1 MVVEESASGG
11 IVAREDA
18 MILAM
23 PILIFAALFLGW
35 LLVRL
40 TVHALPLFAGVLVM
54 LVLHHMG
61 VGTVAAFVTGAL
73 TGVAVTAIGRTS
85 FQRARSPAG
94 RLAIPLVFAAPAS
107 IAAYH
112 AASGLSSALIS
123 SGAWHVGMSVVSA
136 LLVGTAAWRGIATDR
151 GPSRQ

>member
-18 MILAM
+18 MFLAI
-23 PILIFAALFLGW
+23 PILIFAALLLGW
-35 LLVRL
+35 LLVKL
-40 TVHALPLFAGVLVM
+40 TVHALPLFAAVLVF
-54 LVLHHMG
+54 LFLHHLA
-61 VGTVAAFVTGAL
+61 VGMVAALVTGAL
-73 TGVAVTAIGRTS
+73 TGVAVAAIGRTS

-112 AASGLSSALIS
+112 AASGLSSVLVS
-123 SGAWHVGMSVVSA
+123 SGAWHVGMSMVSA
-136 LLVGTAAWRGIATDR
+136 LLVGTAAWRGIASDR
-151 GPSRQ
+151 APSRQ